1 MNIGIDISGG
11 DHAPQS
17 QIKGAILAKAKFG
30 NNATLNLIG
39 NETEIVELLS
49 KENQNPSTYKII
61 NAPDII
67 EMGEHPAKAFLKK
80 PNSSIAMGFK
90 LLKENQLDA
99 FSSCGNTGAMLVG
112 SVQILKAIPGVI
124 RPCITSVMPKLNG
137 GLGLIL
143 DVGTN
148 ADCKPDVLYQ
158 FGLLGSLFAQNVYG
172 IQQPKVGLMNIGEEP
187 EKGNLIA
194 QAAHAL
200 MQDNNE
206 YNFIGNVEGRDI
218 LDDVADVIVCDGFT
232 GNVILKEAE
241 AFFTAIRK
249 RGIKD
254 EFFDRFNYEI
264 YGGTPILGINSTV
277 MIGHGMSS
285 PLAVCNMLL
294 LSAEI
299 AKSNLSQKIKNAFN
313 P

>member
-1 MNIGIDISGG
+1 VNIGIDISGG

-17 QIKGAILAKAKFG
+17 QIKGAILAYNKFG
-30 NNATLNLIG
+30 AENSVHLIG
-39 NETEIVELLS
+39 NESEIVELLIQ
-49 KENQNPSTYKII
+49 ENQNPENFVIV
-61 NAPDII
+61 NAPDVI
-67 EMGEHPAKAFLKK
+67 EMGEHPAKAFIKK
-80 PNSSIAMGFK
+80 PNSSIAVGFS
-90 LLKENQLDA
+90 LLKEKKLDA

-112 SVQILKAIPGVI
+112 SVQILKAITGVI

-158 FGLLGSLFAQNVYG
+158 FGLLGSLFAQHVYG
-172 IQQPKVGLMNIGEEP
+172 IQSPKVGLMNIGEEP

-194 QAAHAL
+194 QSAHVL
-200 MQDNNE
+200 MKDSTD

-218 LDDVADVIVCDGFT
+218 MNDKADVIVCDGFT

-241 AFFTAIRK
+241 AFYTAIRK

-264 YGGTPILGINSTV
+264 Y
-277 MIGHGMSS
+277 
-285 PLAVCNMLL
+285 
-294 LSAEI
+294 
-299 AKSNLSQKIKNAFN
+299 
-313 P
+313 